1 MTNWPQNEPE
11 DVHGQLKA
19 FLERAE
25 RLESEK
31 DAIAEDL
38 KALYGEMKAQ
48 GYNQKIMRKIVALRK
63 KDPEKVKQE
72 RAEMELYTE
81 QLGLGF

>member
-11 DVHGQLKA
+11 DAAGQLKA

-31 DAIAEDL
+31 DAITEDL

-48 GYNQKIMRKIVALRK
+48 GYNSKIMRKIVSLRK

-81 QLGLGF
+81 QLGLDL

>member
-11 DVHGQLKA
+11 DAAGQLKA

-25 RLESEK
+25 RLEGEK
-31 DAIAEDL
+31 DAITEDL

-48 GYNQKIMRKIVALRK
+48 GFNSQIMRKIVALRK

-72 RAEMELYTE
+72 RAEMELYTT
-81 QLGLGF
+81 QLGLDL